1 MRFVLTLTPFLQ
13 NLSFA
18 GFSSLR
24 WNSSISRV
32 LPKHNRNQSMLLRRG
47 MVSPA
52 LLESNGIK
60 AIDTE
65 QLQEMLAQRTRSMH
79 TTAEF
84 LLVDVRSREGHE
96 DGAIPGSMNIP
107 LLELLDSMKE
117 RPASCLEEYV
127 VEKYLQC

>member
-1 MRFVLTLTPFLQ
+1 
-13 NLSFA
+13 
-18 GFSSLR
+18 
-24 WNSSISRV
+24 
-32 LPKHNRNQSMLLRRG
+32 